1 MGVRKL
7 NDEYFNVISKN
18 LIKYRKL
25 HNLSQPELCKK
36 LALLGINMFHNDI
49 YRIEHNKKSVK
60 DFELYA
66 LAKVLNITVNDLLEG
81 IDEKFNYS
89 D

>member
-7 NDEYFNVISKN
+7 KNKYFNVISKN
-18 LIKYRKL
+18 VIKYRTL
-25 HNLSQPELCKK
+25 RGLSQPDLCRELS
-36 LALLGINMFHNDI
+36 LLGINMYNNDI

-66 LAKVLNITVNDLLEG
+66 LAKVLKVSVNDLLEG
-81 IDEKFNYS
+81 IDDMFNY
-89 D
+89 

>member
-7 NDEYFNVISKN
+7 KNKYFNVISKN
-18 LIKYRKL
+18 VQKYRSL
-25 HNLSQPELCKK
+25 CGLSQPDLCRK
-36 LALLGINMFHNDI
+36 LSLLGINMYNNDI

-66 LAKVLNITVNDLLEG
+66 LAKVLGVTIDDLLEG
-81 IDEKFNYS
+81 IEEKFNF
-89 D
+89 

>member
-7 NDEYFNVISKN
+7 KNKYFNVISKN
-18 LIKYRKL
+18 VEKYRAL
-25 HNLSQPELCKK
+25 RGLSQPDLCRK
-36 LALLGINMFHNDI
+36 LSLLGINMYNNDI

-66 LAKVLNITVNDLLEG
+66 LAKVLNVTIDDLLEG
-81 IDEKFNYS
+81 IEEKFTF
-89 D
+89 

>member
-7 NDEYFNVISKN
+7 NNKYFNVIAKN
-18 LIKYRKL
+18 VLKYREL
-25 HNLSQPELCKK
+25 SGLSQPDLCRELS
-36 LALLGINMFHNDI
+36 LLGINMYNNDI

-66 LAKVLNITVNDLLEG
+66 LAKVLNITINELLEG
-81 IDEKFNYS
+81 IDEKFNY
-89 D
+89 

>member
-7 NDEYFNVISKN
+7 NNKYANVIFEN
-18 LIKYRKL
+18 IEKYRKIRG
-25 HNLSQPELCKK
+25 LSQPDLCRELS
-36 LALLGINMFHNDI
+36 LLGINMYNNDI

-66 LAKVLNITVNDLLEG
+66 LAKVLNVTVNDLLDG
-81 IDEKFNYS
+81 IEEKFIFK

>member
-7 NDEYFNVISKN
+7 NNKHANVIYKN
-18 LIKYRKL
+18 VEKYRKSKG
-25 HNLSQPELCKK
+25 LSQPDLCRE
-36 LALLGINMFHNDI
+36 LALIGITMYNNDI

-66 LAKVLNITVNDLLEG
+66 LAKVLNVKIDDLLYG
-81 IDEKFNYS
+81 IEEKFYK
-89 D
+89 